1 VDAAEV
7 AAEGPIQVHKRAPA
21 GPVACL
27 RATAP
32 GPCWRLARSAGP
44 RRNSPGPPAPNRAGR
59 PHARPWDQPSG
70 LAFPSRRLAVQPA
83 LPLGGL
89 DFPAGQRR
97 GLKGALT
104 TELRL
109 SVRLSGGRRLRPCR
123 RSLLFRPLLPHV
135 EPSSRNYSPSGAV
148 LCSPFWRQALLFSA
162 VRVVPARRWV
172 SQCRSSW
179 CSILLRLG
187 AIPGRSGVNMRGV
200 VLAVVVLLAVLPLGS
215 QLGKPV
221 PVSVVTDWSSRH
233 VLFPQSKSISKAA
246 ATSPPSRSGSRC

>member
-1 VDAAEV
+1 MSPGHSA
-7 AAEGPIQVHKRAPA
+7 GTMLAPCTLSRTS
-21 GPVACL
+21 PK
-27 RATAP
+27 
-32 GPCWRLARSAGP
+32 LARASCAKSRWTASRTPVGSTIGARLPLTTSCGSTCTALGWAGFS
-44 RRNSPGPPAPNRAGR
+44 RRPAP
-59 PHARPWDQPSG
+59 WS
-70 LAFPSRRLAVQPA
+70 
-83 LPLGGL
+83 
-89 DFPAGQRR
+89 QRR
-97 GLKGALT
+97 AHDGTPAFGKAF
-104 TELRL
+104 
-109 SVRLSGGRRLRPCR
+109 GGRRLRPCR

-172 SQCRSSW
+172 SKCRSSW